1 MLWIII
7 SKNFNEP
14 RPTYMEKRIT
24 KNYDNGEITVVWQP
38 HKCIHSAICFRG
50 LPSVFNP
57 QNRPWVTVD
66 GADTDTISQ
75 QVEQCPSGALSFRT
89 NDAQKTDKQA
99 ETKPAVAVL
108 VEVSPNGPLLVH
120 GQLKVRDGVGNEVE
134 KNQVTAFCRCGQ
146 SNKKPYCDG
155 SHARVG
161 FVG

>member
-1 MLWIII
+1 
-7 SKNFNEP
+7 
-14 RPTYMEKRIT
+14 MEKRIT
-24 KNYDNGEITVVWQP
+24 KTYDNGEITVVWQP

-66 GADTDTISQ
+66 GAETDTIVQ

-89 NDAQKTDKQA
+89 SGEKKTEQQPENKLD
-99 ETKPAVAVL
+99 TAVL
-108 VEVSPNGPLLVH
+108 VEVSPNGPLMVH
-120 GQLKVRDGVGNEVE
+120 GRITVKDAVGNSVE
-134 KNQVTAFCRCGQ
+134 KSQVTAFCRCGQ
-146 SNKKPYCDG
+146 SNNKPYCDG